1 MARTIGTNFQAQLD
15 SSQLQPFY
23 AVSLG
28 FSPTKLNVWTGYNDL
43 FIDSETYVGSGNLL
57 SISQIE
63 ESAEIR
69 ATGIKISL
77 SGIPSS
83 LLSEILTEDAQGT
96 VAEVFFGVL
105 QTSDNQT
112 VIVDTP
118 YKLFGGFI
126 DIMTIIE
133 NGNESIVSVSVE
145 NALITLEKAKDRR
158 YTDQDQ
164 KNLFSGDKG
173 LEFVDDLQDQS
184 IAWGGGTR

>member
-1 MARTIGTNFQAQLD
+1 MVRAISHYFLVAFFLVTF
-15 SSQLQPFY
+15 
-23 AVSLG
+23 LG
-28 FSPTKLNVWTGYNDL
+28 LSDV

-133 NGNESIVSVSVE
+133 KGNESIVSVSVE

-158 YTDQDQ
+158 
-164 KNLFSGDKG
+164 
-173 LEFVDDLQDQS
+173 LQRQGS
-184 IAWGGGTR
+184 QTACPTRG